1 MFIDGIGTQRISLSS
16 MRESLSRPS
25 MESLMSMISETARKA
40 VTPAGPTATERNTS
54 GETYVFTPYYSNT
67 GEKMVYLETRSP
79 SGLVANR
86 PLEYERLDAYC
97 SGKNIP
103 APSLMYN

>member
-54 GETYVFTPYYSNT
+54 GETYVFYALLLEHR
-67 GEKMVYLETRSP
+67 GEDGV
-79 SGLVANR
+79 SG
-86 PLEYERLDAYC
+86 D
-97 SGKNIP
+97 S
-103 APSLMYN
+103 